1 MRKVPLASWFL
12 VAFFFFGGLAFTA
25 FEATRWIG
33 IGQIWMV
40 VAVVMAMIFL
50 GVSGK
55 WKGKLGGKFSSTS
68 SGAPSGSAG
77 GTDAAATIGVGDHA
91 DQLARL
97 ERLRQSGD
105 LTDAEYQAQR
115 QRIISESG

>member
-40 VAVVMAMIFL
+40 VAVVMAVIFL
-50 GVSGK
+50 GVSGRL
-55 WKGKLGGKFSSTS
+55 KGKLGGKFSSGGTGIS
-68 SGAPSGSAG
+68 SESGG
-77 GTDAAATIGVGDHA
+77 GTDAAATISVGDQA

-97 ERLRQSGD
+97 ERLRQGGD

-115 QRIISESG
+115 QRIISES